1 MPLKVS
7 LLAPLPPDMP
17 VLLFP
22 NSSLT
27 LEGVV
32 AAPFLHNS
40 DSLKTISLAAIGDR
54 CFSLKAETVVA
65 TLILLPLPDHPSLLA
80 LQQPVQNA
88 KPIISILL
96 NGRSFSGLID
106 TGADVSVIRTSEWP
120 SSWPLTDA
128 STVQGVGG
136 AQAAKVSTSWLTA
149 STPHSSVTAYLRPF
163 ILPLHTNLW
172 GRDLLS
178 QLHATLTIP

>member
-7 LLAPLPPDMP
+7 LLAPLPPDVP

-27 LEGVV
+27 LEGVI

-40 DSLKTISLAAIGDR
+40 DSLKNISLAAIGGN
-54 CFSLKAETVVA
+54 CCCYS
-65 TLILLPLPDHPSLLA
+65 ILLPPPDHPSLFA

-96 NGRSFSGLID
+96 NGRTFSGLID
-106 TGADVSVIRTSEWP
+106 TGADVSVIRTAEWP
-120 SSWPLTDA
+120 PSWPLSDA
-128 STVQGVGG
+128 STVQ
-136 AQAAKVSTSWLTA
+136 
-149 STPHSSVTAYLRPF
+149 
-163 ILPLHTNLW
+163 
-172 GRDLLS
+172 
-178 QLHATLTIP
+178 